1 MGWTAETTELATLEP
16 QARQRIEAAHPVTVP
31 PGAVLFRPGE
41 AVKGYVIVLSGR
53 VGVHLVGPTG
63 REILLY
69 EVSPGQSCIQSTLGL
84 LGGDENYT
92 AEAVAESETR
102 LVLVPRA
109 AFLDLID
116 ISPAFRSLVF
126 AAFAGRMQ
134 HMMQLVERVAFQGI
148 DTRLARL
155 LLSRAD
161 ADGVVAATQAEI
173 AAAIGSAREVISRK
187 LEAWAKAGLI
197 ETGRG
202 RVRLVDP
209 AALRRMGPL

>member
-1 MGWTAETTELATLEP
+1 MGWTEALSELAALEP
-16 QARQRIEAAHPVTVP
+16 QARRRIEAAQPVTVP

-109 AFLDLID
+109 AFIELLDT
-116 ISPAFRSLVF
+116 SPAFRRLVF
-126 AAFAGRMQ
+126 AAFAERMQ

-161 ADGVVAATQAEI
+161 AAGEVTATQAEI

-209 AALRRMGPL
+209 AALGRMGSL